1 MWYNTYMNKL
11 PAEGNV
17 TQDFYTPVNYIAG
30 RTRHEALDIVH
41 YDFVPVRALFSGKA
55 LLVIDNVP
63 DYAFTAPG
71 NWSGYGN
78 EVWIVSFNGRVKQ
91 RLAHLKKGSPIAE
104 GQKVSAGQEI
114 GKMGR
119 TGYRFPLDTIHTHYE
134 IYVDGVRVDPY
145 SDWEKNL
152 DESLTEDQMSELETR
167 VSKLEAEMEIV
178 MGKQKKT
185 AKNTKR
191 LRRLATWAFPKR
203 AKKLGIKKP
212 KKK

>member
-1 MWYNTYMNKL
+1 MNKL

-30 RTRHEALDIVH
+30 RTTHEALDIVH
-41 YDFVPVRALFSGKA
+41 YDFVHVHALFTGKV

-63 DYAFTAPG
+63 DYAQTAPG
-71 NWSGYGN
+71 NYSGYGN
-78 EVWIVSFNGRVKQ
+78 EVWVVSFNGRVKQ
-91 RLAHLKKGSPIAE
+91 RVAHLQQGAPVQD
-104 GQKVSAGQEI
+104 GDTLWAGQPI
-114 GKMGR
+114 GRMGQ
-119 TGYRFPLDTIHTHYE
+119 TGYRFPMDTIHTHYE

-185 AKNTKR
+185 SKNTKR
-191 LRRLATWAFPKR
+191 LRSLAVWAFPKR